1 MSEAVENEIIGG
13 TVEDIKFRNE
23 QNGYTVLEIGCDE
36 ELVTAVGTFA
46 DISVGETVRLSG
58 FWTFHPT
65 FGRQF
70 KVEAFEREMPATT
83 EQLYNYLAAGAVKG
97 IGPVTAEKIVKKFG
111 ERAFDV
117 LENEPEQLATIKGI
131 SLEKAEKIQ
140 ENFKKQFAVRNI
152 MMSLETYGMSP
163 RECIAAFNAFGSNAV
178 ERVLKNPFDL
188 CEAQAGIGFERAEA
202 IAEALPNPPAQAYRL
217 RAGIT

>member
-70 KVEAFEREMPATT
+70 KVEAFF
-83 EQLYNYLAAGAVKG
+83 Q
-97 IGPVTAEKIVKKFG
+97 
-111 ERAFDV
+111 
-117 LENEPEQLATIKGI
+117 
-131 SLEKAEKIQ
+131 
-140 ENFKKQFAVRNI
+140 
-152 MMSLETYGMSP
+152 
-163 RECIAAFNAFGSNAV
+163 GSNLTFCCPSV
-178 ERVLKNPFDL
+178 F
-188 CEAQAGIGFERAEA
+188 CFEGEFRSCHTS
-202 IAEALPNPPAQAYRL
+202 LL
-217 RAGIT
+217 

>member
-70 KVEAFEREMPATT
+70 KVEAFEREEADRLLLLGDI
-83 EQLYNYLAAGAVKG
+83 LYH
-97 IGPVTAEKIVKKFG
+97 GPRNPLPDGYAPHKVAE
-111 ERAFDV
+111 
-117 LENEPEQLATIKGI
+117 
-131 SLEKAEKIQ
+131 
-140 ENFKKQFAVRNI
+140 
-152 MMSLETYGMSP
+152 M
-163 RECIAAFNAFGSNAV
+163 
-178 ERVLKNPFDL
+178 LK
-188 CEAQAGIGFERAEA
+188 
-202 IAEALPNPPAQAYRL
+202 
-217 RAGIT
+217 